1 MKIRLICRAG
11 YQISPDSWNV
21 AIKTFDMAVPDS
33 VVQSDN
39 KNMDWLHNII
49 GVEVIEDECDIER
62 ESNETKDF
70 LKKHEASLQREKQ

>member
-11 YQISPDSWNV
+11 YRISPDSWNV

-49 GVEVIEDECDIER
+49 AVEVIEDECDIDPAIMAR
-62 ESNETKDF
+62 AKG
-70 LKKHEASLQREKQ
+70 KEKTY

>member
-33 VVQSDN
+33 VVQSDEKGRN
-39 KNMDWLHNII
+39 WLRNIVGAELI
-49 GVEVIEDECDIER
+49 KEEGQGDE
-62 ESNETKDF
+62 
-70 LKKHEASLQREKQ
+70 